1 MTHGRGY
8 LMELSMRRSKALDLA
23 IENRADLRLARIFL
37 DEAMRLQAE
46 IKHELGLPVGG
57 QRAA

>member
-1 MTHGRGY
+1 MTHRPGY

-37 DEAMRLQAE
+37 DEAMRLQSE
-46 IKHELGLPVGG
+46 IKRELGLPVGG